1 MIRSNRMQVTVVESN
16 VTEVNNNQ
24 LERSGEVGELLRVA
38 GCALFFR
45 SGEGRFH
52 ARLAIGERL
61 EVLGL
66 RSATF
71 RDWLVGEYVREHRK
85 LPSQRNVVRVLQALE
100 GKARFEADAPQVF
113 VRVGSDPRD
122 EGITGYL
129 DLGDSRGHT
138 IKFGALGWSIVERSS
153 VHFKRPQ
160 GLLPLP
166 MPSRDGSIEL
176 VRPFVNLSDSDF
188 RLLIGWM
195 AAAIRPVGPY
205 PILIIH
211 GEQGSAK
218 STLVKVIRELI
229 DPQAAALLAE
239 PRSTRD
245 LMVAAVNGWLLAFD
259 NVSVL
264 PGWLSDS
271 LCRLASGGGFAS
283 RALFSNDE
291 RSVLHA
297 QRPVILNGIDEF
309 VSKGDLADR
318 GVFLQLPPITPDARR
333 EEAEFWT
340 AFRELQP
347 RILGGLL
354 DAVVG
359 GLRELPSVRPAAL
372 PRMADFARFGE
383 AIGQAM
389 GWPAGTFLSAYAE
402 NRRDATISTL
412 DDSVFGTFLL
422 ERIAFWQSGQTKTA
436 SPSEWLKKFNESKEH
451 KATKSARWPKT
462 PSSLGN
468 ELRRL
473 APTLRDRGVA
483 VSFGK
488 NRNSRLITI
497 TREHG
502 FDSAGATRQHTRA
515 QGVNAGNATLPKN
528 PAPHVSP

>member
-1 MIRSNRMQVTVVESN
+1 MQDAAVGSIVAEIDDTRCESN
-16 VTEVNNNQ
+16 
-24 LERSGEVGELLRVA
+24 GEVGELIRVA
-38 GCALFFR
+38 GCARFFR
-45 SGEGRFH
+45 SAEGRFH
-52 ARLAIGERL
+52 ARVVIGVRE

-71 RDWLVGEYVREHRK
+71 RDWLVGLYVKECHK
-85 LPSQRNVVRVLQALE
+85 LPSQRSVVRVLQALE
-100 GKARFEADAPQVF
+100 GNARFEAEMPGVF

-122 EGITGYL
+122 GGACGYL
-129 DLGDSRGHT
+129 DLADSNGHVVK
-138 IKFGALGWSIVERSS
+138 ICAEGWCVVDRSG
-153 VHFKRPQ
+153 VHFKRPH

-166 MPSRDGSIEL
+166 LPSRDGSIEL
-176 VRPFVNLSDSDF
+176 LRNFVNLNETDF

-195 AAAIRPVGPY
+195 AAAIRPAGPY
-205 PILIIH
+205 PILIVH

-218 STLVKVIRELI
+218 STLVRVVRQLI
-229 DPQAAALLAE
+229 DPQAAALFAE

-245 LMVAAVNGWLLAFD
+245 LMVTAVNGWLVAYD

-264 PGWLSDS
+264 PSWLSDS
-271 LCRLASGGGFAS
+271 LCRLASGGGFAA

-291 RSVLHA
+291 RNVIYA
-297 QRPVILNGIDEF
+297 QRPIILNGIDEF
-309 VSKGDLADR
+309 VNKGDLADR
-318 GVFLQLPPITPDARR
+318 GVFLQLPAIAPGARR
-333 EEAEFWT
+333 EEAEFWE
-340 AFRELQP
+340 AFRDVQP

-359 GLRELPSVRPAAL
+359 GLRELPSVRLAEL

-383 AIGQAM
+383 AVGRAM
-389 GWPAGTFLSAYAE
+389 GWPAGTFLSAYVE
-402 NRRDATISTL
+402 NRRDAAISTL

-422 ERIAFWQSGQTKTA
+422 ERISYWRSGDSRTA
-436 SPSEWLKKFNESKEH
+436 SPAEWLKRFNEHKEH

-483 VSFGK
+483 VTFGK

-497 TREHG
+497 TRESG
-502 FDSAGATRQHTRA
+502 FDSAGATRQHVKA
-515 QGVNAGNATLPKN
+515 PGVNAGRAVLPN
-528 PAPHVSP
+528 FPAPHVSP